1 MFQKNG
7 KLYIAAECIYTTFD
21 WLLDLRLN
29 NKSKPLK
36 HTTTRVKIKN
46 FKLIFFNNS
55 FLRYKSKYPL
65 RKTYSYSEFFWS
77 VFSRIQIE
85 YRETQSISPYSARMR
100 ENMDQ
105 EKFEHRHFLRSA
117 VSYRFQKKKKKS
129 KSPSQNWQNL
139 PWSKPS
145 RTALFDLTLSLN
157 FAETRQVKWRFV
169 YVISSIEKV
178 IALWTIWKNFQ
189 EFLSEIISEIL
200 HSPVQTFLQIFEM
213 KDIVFSNLSLYSYS
227 YAKYEWISKKK
238 KELNQLFM
246 SKHKV

>member
-105 EKFEHRHFLRSA
+105 ENFEHRHFLRSA
-117 VSYRFQKKKKKS
+117 VSYRFQKKKKK
-129 KSPSQNWQNL
+129 NQNL
-139 PWSKPS
+139 HLKIGKTSHDRSHRELHYLIWLYHSILPRQGK
-145 RTALFDLTLSLN
+145 LSDAS
-157 FAETRQVKWRFV
+157 FM
-169 YVISSIEKV
+169 
-178 IALWTIWKNFQ
+178 
-189 EFLSEIISEIL
+189 LS
-200 HSPVQTFLQIFEM
+200 P
-213 KDIVFSNLSLYSYS
+213 
-227 YAKYEWISKKK
+227 A
-238 KELNQLFM
+238 
-246 SKHKV
+246 